1 MKRCMQCM
9 NEYEDGYDV
18 CPHCGYVENTPP
30 KEIYFLAPGSIL
42 HNRFIVG
49 TSVGAGGFGV
59 VYKAWDQNLQKV
71 VAIKEFFP
79 ISYANRTSGSGELNV
94 LPKMKKIY
102 FRELSRFLDEARY
115 LAKFSSH
122 PNIINVYSYFEEN
135 NTAYIEM
142 EYLEGKSYK
151 DYIREQGGSVSPDT
165 AIKITT
171 AVLNALK
178 EIHKESIIHR
188 DVSPDNIF
196 LCNDGRIKL
205 MDFGAARLSKQETE
219 GMTIILKPGYAPP
232 EQYQNKSRQ
241 GAYTDIYAVG
251 AVLYTALTGNKPEE
265 STNRV
270 IQDNLKSPHELDP
283 NIPESLSTAIM
294 RAMALLPELRFQTDE
309 EFIEAIKTDKV
320 SKIRT
325 VEEELKYRKKKR
337 LLLAMV
343 MVVVL
348 LGAGLGGF
356 LTYQK
361 GKREV
366 DLVDTSITVW
376 LCVPDR
382 LIEKYNTP
390 ADAYREAFIGALT
403 EYSEQYPQVDV
414 QVSVYA
420 ESEYINALK
429 QADADG
435 NMPTLYSDPE
445 TGELRGRKVTNV
457 LKYIE
462 PSDYY
467 GLASYS
473 ETYPEKD
480 VFPVTFSLPVI
491 YSNRNMEQPSDDQL
505 ISELNANMTDGRY
518 DTDAQSMLTFL
529 GNESAYAFGSTEDY
543 WMVQQELAG
552 RYVVGTLPE
561 MDSYPA
567 VYEMAF
573 CISRDSNTAQ
583 YNAAVQA
590 LKYLLGEN
598 AQTSLCVENHMG
610 LPLNRNTY
618 ELYESLNT
626 EFKILDSMKDKNSF
640 EQ

>member
-1 MKRCMQCM
+1 M
-9 NEYEDGYDV
+9 
-18 CPHCGYVENTPP
+18 
-30 KEIYFLAPGSIL
+30 
-42 HNRFIVG
+42 
-49 TSVGAGGFGV
+49 
-59 VYKAWDQNLQKV
+59 
-71 VAIKEFFP
+71 
-79 ISYANRTSGSGELNV
+79 
-94 LPKMKKIY
+94 
-102 FRELSRFLDEARY
+102 
-115 LAKFSSH
+115 
-122 PNIINVYSYFEEN
+122 
-135 NTAYIEM
+135 
-142 EYLEGKSYK
+142 
-151 DYIREQGGSVSPDT
+151 
-165 AIKITT
+165 
-171 AVLNALK
+171 
-178 EIHKESIIHR
+178 
-188 DVSPDNIF
+188 
-196 LCNDGRIKL
+196 
-205 MDFGAARLSKQETE
+205 
-219 GMTIILKPGYAPP
+219 
-232 EQYQNKSRQ
+232 
-241 GAYTDIYAVG
+241 
-251 AVLYTALTGNKPEE
+251 
-265 STNRV
+265 

-529 GNESAYAFGSTEDY
+529 SNESAYAFGSTEDY